1 MMRKLFTVLAVVA
14 LSACATSTTVPNAP
28 AARDGVTPAGKV
40 KDLRPPPSPNADNTA
55 PAEGISRSGVDF
67 GPWRSNPDAAEKAFA
82 ASIARLLP
90 PGATPAQVK
99 DKLAGE
105 GFNCR
110 DANRPDGAP
119 VPLMDCRRGAFE
131 RQCGHD
137 WVVELW
143 KPGEAVRARYML
155 MCLGAL
161 R

>member
-1 MMRKLFTVLAVVA
+1 MRRFLIGLALVA
-14 LSACATSTTVPNAP
+14 LSACATPAAGPAAP
-28 AARDGVTPAGKV
+28 ARDGLSPAGKV
-40 KDLRPPPSPNADNTA
+40 KDLKAPPAPSSDPTA
-55 PAEGISRSGVDF
+55 PPEGATKSGVDY
-67 GPWRSNPDAAEKAFA
+67 GAWRTNPDAAQAAFA

-90 PGATPAQVK
+90 AGATPDQVRNL
-99 DKLAGE
+99 LAGE

-110 DANRPDGAP
+110 DGNRPDGAP

-143 KPGEAVRARYML
+143 KAGEPMRARYDV

-161 R
+161 PRR